1 MFCLSAPVKN
11 TEDFID
17 NSNVPCVKN
26 SILPPENSGDFAEFA
41 NFDAFQ
47 TNCGDTITNSS
58 NCKNNTSS
66 DDKGGDRPESIV
78 MDASGSVTQSVRID
92 TNGETQRLSNG
103 DLTDSGVYSSNVS
116 PIQQSDQIVPEVKH
130 KPDNSDVFVSETDHP
145 DVPIQ
150 CENSEDLP
158 KEICDDTDDLIDN
171 SDSRIDLPKV
181 EETPETHTSTS
192 DNDTQDLKSDK
203 CGLDVEQDVQSDQKD
218 ETNENCDKN
227 LSRNDIPSPSIPES
241 IVTDP
246 KEITENE
253 SIEETVPS
261 SQEVKSESDQTVNDG
276 IETEKTNSEIS
287 ETKGVMDENQV
298 VEDSTINS
306 DSKHLEQGDESAEH
320 NIEKSAVNLECNSS
334 EIHKAD
340 ACSDPVEREDT
351 TSVNDVNEK
360 VDNENSG
367 NAEGSENEVDLVQ
380 EEKSDSGVEPSDDEL
395 NDSSLNLE
403 PNCEGKELPE
413 DATESKQ
420 NSHNV
425 DITEM
430 SGKEQDSFENF
441 KDSSTHS
448 KETGDSP
455 DVESKE
461 TSEEGDKEEEDDFG
475 DFGGFNEESNFE
487 QTAEDCNASFNA
499 TNDASETKSD
509 EWSAFPD
516 TNVASSGLK
525 SENDTEGDWAAFSS
539 PAVETNNTLGPKD
552 DENDDWAECS
562 GPQTIETPEGGTGS
576 NVNND
581 YVEDDDGDWGD
592 FGDDDNLVTEPV
604 ETTSPVATKSESEKL
619 STTQLQS
626 MVSLE
631 IDLSLCFSFLC

>member
-380 EEKSDSGVEPSDDEL
+380 EEKSDSGVKPSDDEL

-425 DITEM
+425 DITEK

-441 KDSSTHS
+441 KDNSIHS

-455 DVESKE
+455 EVQSKE
-461 TSEEGDKEEEDDFG
+461 TSEEGDKEEEDDFA

-539 PAVETNNTLGPKD
+539 PAVETNNTFGPKD

-626 MVSLE
+626 MVSLD

>member
-367 NAEGSENEVDLVQ
+367 NAEGSENVQ

-455 DVESKE
+455 EVESKE

-604 ETTSPVATKSESEKL
+604 ETPSPVATKSESEKL

-626 MVSLE
+626 MVSLD

>member
-455 DVESKE
+455 EVESKE

-604 ETTSPVATKSESEKL
+604 ETPSPVATKSESEKL

-626 MVSLE
+626 MVSLD

>member
-455 DVESKE
+455 EVESKE

-604 ETTSPVATKSESEKL
+604 ETPSPVATKSESEKL
-619 STTQLQS
+619 STIQLQS
-626 MVSLE
+626 MVSLD